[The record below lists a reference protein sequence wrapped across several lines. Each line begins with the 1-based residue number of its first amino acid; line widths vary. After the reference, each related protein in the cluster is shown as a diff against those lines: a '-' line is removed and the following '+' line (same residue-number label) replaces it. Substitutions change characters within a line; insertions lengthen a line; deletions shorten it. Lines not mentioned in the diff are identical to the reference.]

1 MAAAFRNEQA
11 SMLPARS
18 TTFGLMTSSP
28 STCPSGCEHMSSSTF
43 GKRQREQD
51 KRAKAEAKRQRRQRG
66 GDSDASEQPPVE
78 LDRSSSER
86 GSIDDVLNK
95 LADLHQHYEAGTLSF
110 DEFETT
116 KAELL
121 AQIVLD

>member
-1 MAAAFRNEQA
+1 
-11 SMLPARS
+11 
-18 TTFGLMTSSP
+18 
-28 STCPSGCEHMSSSTF
+28 MSSSTF

-78 LDRSSSER
+78 ADSSSSER
-86 GSIDDVLNK
+86 GSTDDVLNK
-95 LADLHQHYEAGTLSF
+95 IADLHQQYEAGTLSF

-121 AQIVLD
+121 AQIVID